1 MLATGWPIILST
13 GMSPLAEID
22 GVVARVKA
30 AGADLTVLQ
39 CTTSYPCPPEKI
51 GLNMLGFFRERYG
64 CKVGLSDHSGT
75 IYPGIAG
82 AALGLDALEVHVTL
96 SREAFGPDVTSSV
109 TTQELR
115 QLVEG
120 IRFVETMVAN
130 PVDKDA
136 VATEMTPLRQ
146 LFTKSV
152 VVTRDLPAGTVLA
165 AEHLTV
171 KKPGSGIPAPDL
183 PSLVGRRLA
192 RAVERDR
199 LLQLAD
205 LVE

>member
-1 MLATGWPIILST
+1 
-13 GMSPLAEID
+13 
-22 GVVARVKA
+22 
-30 AGADLTVLQ
+30 VLQ

-51 GLNMLGFFRERYG
+51 GLNMLGFFRQRYD

-75 IYPGIAG
+75 VYPGIAG

-109 TTQELR
+109 TTQELQ

-120 IRFVETMVAN
+120 IRFVQTMVAN

-165 AEHLTV
+165 VEHLTV